1 MRLAILGATGRT
13 GRALLDQALAAGHEV
28 TALARVPARMGPP
41 RERLTVVTGNVFD
54 APAVARTVEGA
65 DVLISALGPSK
76 GSPKDLFTR
85 STPEVLRAARA
96 AGVKR
101 FVTVAG
107 AAVTLPGDEKGRVAA
122 AFSTLVGL
130 AAGVGDR
137 QRELPAIQAGGID
150 WVVVRPPRLTEG
162 PVTGQYREGSLQLG
176 PQHKI
181 ARADVAHFMLRQI
194 GEDTYVRQAP
204 FIAY

>member
-13 GRALLDQALAAGHEV
+13 GRELVDQALAAGHEV
-28 TALARVPARMGPP
+28 TALARVPAKLGRP
-41 RERLTVVTGNVFD
+41 RERLTVVAGNVFD
-54 APAVARTVEGA
+54 APAVARSVQGA

-101 FVTVAG
+101 FVTLAG
-107 AAVTLPGDEKGRVAA
+107 AGVSLPGDDKGRVG
-122 AFSTLVGL
+122 GL
-130 AAGVGDR
+130 LSRVLARTATVGDR

-162 PVTGQYREGSLQLG
+162 PLTGKYREGNLRLG

-181 ARADVAHFMLRQI
+181 ARADVAHFLLRQAT
-194 GEDTYVRQAP
+194 EDTYVRQAP